1 MANHELQSMH
11 SKQAKLLT
19 RILDTATR
27 SMDLIDKATAEN
39 NPELLVVATEL
50 VKATTAPA
58 MLTVVNN
65 FLKQNGIEA
74 ENDDTKKLNETEAFL
89 AGKKKRF
96 DLSNVEPLSR
106 EEAQ

>member
-27 SMDLIDKATAEN
+27 AMDMIDKASAEG
-39 NPELLVVATEL
+39 NPELIAAASEL

-74 ENDDTKKLNETEAFL
+74 ENDDTKSLNETEAFL
-89 AGKKKRF
+89 ASKKKRF
-96 DLSNVEPLSR
+96 DLSKVEPLSR